1 MARYQADML
10 QRMRISLMA
19 FCYVIEHVPGDQN
32 DETEIH
38 DLQNGVRTKVF
49 SLVLED
55 VEYDEERQLL
65 IGKGNTVWSL
75 EDTMERQ

>member
-1 MARYQADML
+1 M
-10 QRMRISLMA
+10 
-19 FCYVIEHVPGDQN
+19 
-32 DETEIH
+32 
-38 DLQNGVRTKVF
+38 QNGVRTKVF